1 MILLNLE
8 IKNKMAETF
17 RSEYPQI
24 AHDTL
29 GQMSSDDIEKFFAGS
44 NIPCEDIGLDDLPVS
59 ILETL
64 DKQTQRGRDGR
75 PFSELFDT
83 VSSIQFPDGST
94 TYFASYL
101 RSDNN
106 VPDEKVVKVI
116 DTTASETVAGDGTIV
131 FYLPTN
137 TSIVSGA
144 RHKMIGFPFV
154 GTTDTLPEHRQQG
167 LGARRLFAMN
177 YISRKIFGLP
187 LYSGLQPTPQA
198 KSLWDT
204 LVQEELATPP
214 TEESHNRYRFI

>member
-1 MILLNLE
+1 
-8 IKNKMAETF
+8 MAETSK
-17 RSEYPQI
+17 SEYPQK
-24 AHDTL
+24 AYDTL
-29 GQMSSDDIEKFFAGS
+29 EPMSRDDIEKYFAGS
-44 NIPCEDIGLDDLPVS
+44 NIPCEDVGLDDLPAS

-64 DKQTQRGRDGR
+64 DEQTQRGRDGR
-75 PFSELFDT
+75 SLSELFDT
-83 VSSIQFPDGST
+83 VSSIQYPDGFT

-116 DTTASETVAGDGTIV
+116 DTNANEIVVGNGTIV

-154 GTTDTLPEHRQQG
+154 GTTDTLSEHRQQG
-167 LGARRLFAMN
+167 LGARRLFVMG
-177 YISRKIFGLP
+177 YISRKIFGMP
-187 LYSGLQPTPQA
+187 LYSGLQPSPQA

-214 TEESHNRYRFI
+214 TGETHHRYRFL